1 MSKAGWKKLEQHEGE
16 DGTVCVIRMEASSG
30 RFKAT
35 VGPDHHEAFKFEDSD
50 LVKVRTEAKKYLE
63 QCRLSEWTPVI
74 FIKRPDEA
82 EEKDH
87 YGSWESPDLGTIN
100 FDYDRYYRAARQD
113 GQLAWKAFEV
123 VNPARNKFR
132 ELNQVKNLDK
142 VNGKPGET
150 VGEPQEHDNERYV
163 SVPYTKERWS
173 ALRMITRRIQEIN
186 AKIREQLDQKRAE
199 GFLDSVARNGMP
211 LLAGPKER
219 KAKG

>member
-1 MSKAGWKKLEQHEGE
+1 M
-16 DGTVCVIRMEASSG
+16 
-30 RFKAT
+30 
-35 VGPDHHEAFKFEDSD
+35 
-50 LVKVRTEAKKYLE
+50 KVRTEAKKYLE